1 MNRLFLLVVLNKSI
15 VRRQFIQ
22 ITLQI
27 HLSNKTIIAK
37 NSLFLKLR
45 KKPAVMTKETIVKKI
60 EALKSQ
66 SSINYGIKTMTEAF
80 TEKIFYTLFDKN
92 ADLEQSI
99 DALEILFKEISVIAC
114 KKPEALCDSVWG
126 KFVSKLPEVLEKLS
140 LDAAYI
146 LENDP
151 ASNDLEEVYLAYPGF
166 YAIAIYRLSHEL
178 YLLEMKLFS
187 RLMSEYA
194 HRITGTDIHAG
205 AEIASPFFI
214 DHATGIV
221 IGETTIIE
229 KHVKI
234 YQGVTLGA
242 LSVSKELQNSKR
254 HPTVEANVC
263 IYANATILG
272 GSTVIGRNSIIGG
285 NAWVTKSTPEKSIV
299 SNTTTT
305 EVKIKAK
312 K

>member
-1 MNRLFLLVVLNKSI
+1 
-15 VRRQFIQ
+15 
-22 ITLQI
+22 
-27 HLSNKTIIAK
+27 
-37 NSLFLKLR
+37 
-45 KKPAVMTKETIVKKI
+45 MTKDLIIKNI
-60 EALKSQ
+60 GLLKNH
-66 SSINYGIKTMTEAF
+66 SSINYGIKTKTEAF
-80 TEKIFYTLFDKN
+80 TEKLFYTLFDSN
-92 ADLEQSI
+92 APLEESI
-99 DALEILFKEISVIAC
+99 DELEKRFKEISVIAC
-114 KKPEALCDSVWG
+114 KKPEDLCNAVWQ
-126 KFVSKLPEVLEKLS
+126 KFVSKLPEVLEKLNQ
-140 LDAAYI
+140 DAQYI

-151 ASNDLEEVYLAYPGF
+151 ASNNIEEVYLAYPGF

-178 YLLEMKLFS
+178 YKLDMLLFS

-205 AEIASPFFI
+205 ATIASPFFI

-229 KHVKI
+229 PFVKI

-242 LSVSKELQNSKR
+242 LSVSKDMKDNKR
-254 HPTVEANVC
+254 HPTVEAHVC

-272 GSTVIGRNSIIGG
+272 GETVIGKNSIIGG

-305 EVKIKAK
+305 EVRIKEK